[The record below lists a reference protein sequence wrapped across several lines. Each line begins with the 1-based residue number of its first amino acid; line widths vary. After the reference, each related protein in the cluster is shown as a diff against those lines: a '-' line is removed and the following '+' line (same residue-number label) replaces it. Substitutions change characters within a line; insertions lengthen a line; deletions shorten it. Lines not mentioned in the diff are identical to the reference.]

1 MVVLA
6 EATYI
11 NHDDWP
17 SLIGVPD
24 VPDWETTYGTTIQGT
39 LSDSN
44 DGTIAASL
52 DIQRAGNYTLT
63 ITVDGV
69 HITNPYNLLLEV
81 APSSLNA
88 VNCVAVAVPETTHAG
103 FSYQFLIQARDS
115 YDNNKPILLE
125 DSMSEDLFFSA

>member
-1 MVVLA
+1 M
-6 EATYI
+6 EATYL
-11 NHDDWP
+11 NHDDWE

-24 VPDWETTYGTTIQGT
+24 ALDWETTYGTTIQAT

-69 HITNPYNLLLEV
+69 HITNPSNLLLEV

-88 VNCVAVAVPETTHAG
+88 ENCVVFDAPETIHAG
-103 FSYQFLIQARDS
+103 FSYRFLIQARDS

-125 DSMSEDLFFSA
+125 DALIDNLFSA